1 MSRKKIE
8 VVELN
13 KKEKKI
19 VLEET
24 KSPLLSFWRKNYF
37 LLLIVALLLSLTIL
51 SIGVVL
57 TFKNIL
63 VNEEQI
69 IKNVSIETTLTNY
82 IANIT
87 LDDSALSED
96 TAVEN
101 FLKSKSF
108 KGNGEV
114 ILVKTIDNDKFTIKY
129 YSDGTATRYAKAVGT
144 FTRIKPLS
152 NGSYGINDDG
162 LISANA
168 NTSVVTVKETKNYAW
183 GKVTYYNDGSA
194 EVSNADINIYVRNSD
209 DINENYISNNKVSYV
224 RTTKNVGSTK
234 FTYYNDGTIEVVKNN
249 QKYLVRDENDISIS
263 GSDVIFI
270 NENSAS
276 VYKTVKTSDGMTIDY
291 YQDGGAIIRNG
302 NKSISVRKSN
312 SIKLKNNKIVEI
324 VDNTYVEVS
333 NARGNVTYY
342 TNGAAVI
349 EDTDTKYYIPENSDI
364 KYKYQDGQISSIP
377 DNKETLSNETTVD
390 DENVKIFEQTA
401 VVTTKDY
408 INIIPKEKVIFDT
421 NGKIKKID
429 TKIVDDPKEFQI
441 TNNTNERIKYRI
453 VIEESSKT
461 NLDTQYIRYQLS
473 TSKTYIYP
481 SKLKK
486 WTKDEAYE
494 ALKLK
499 TTNYILV
506 DGVLEPLETDSV
518 SLMFWTDYDTIPNSM
533 QNKYFY
539 GTIKVYAWSDE
550 ETIE

>member
-1 MSRKKIE
+1 MSKKKIE

-13 KKEKKI
+13 KKEEKI

-24 KSPLLSFWRKNYF
+24 KSPLLSFWRKNYI
-37 LLLIVALLLSLTIL
+37 LLFFIALLLSLTIL

-63 VNEEQI
+63 VNDEQI
-69 IKNVSIETTLTNY
+69 IKNVSIDTTLTNY

-87 LDDSALSED
+87 LDDNALSED
-96 TAVEN
+96 TAIEN

-129 YSDGTATRYAKAVGT
+129 YSDGTATRYSKNVGT

-152 NGSYGINDDG
+152 NGNYGINDEG
-162 LISANA
+162 MISANA
-168 NTSVVTVKETKNYAW
+168 ITSIVTVKDTKNYSW

-209 DINENYISNNKVSYV
+209 DINESYISNNKLSYV
-224 RTTKNVGSTK
+224 KTVKNVGGATL
-234 FTYYNDGTIEVVKNN
+234 TYYHDGTIEVTKNN
-249 QKYLVRDENDISIS
+249 KKYLVRSENDIDIL
-263 GSDVIFI
+263 GNEVNFI
-270 NENSAS
+270 NDNAAS
-276 VYKTVKTSDGMTIDY
+276 IYKTVKTSDGMTIDY

-312 SIKLKNNKIVEI
+312 SIVIKNNKIFEI
-324 VDNTYVEVS
+324 VDNTYVDVS
-333 NARGNVTYY
+333 NVRGNVTYY
-342 TNGAAVI
+342 TNGGAVI
-349 EDTDTKYYIPENSDI
+349 EEENNKYYVPENSDI
-364 KYKYQDGQISSIP
+364 KYQDNQILALP
-377 DNKETLSNETTVD
+377 DNKETLSSETTVD

-401 VVTTKDY
+401 VITTDSY

-441 TNNTNERIKYRI
+441 TNNTNERIKYLI
-453 VIEESSKT
+453 VIEESPKT

-486 WTKDEAYE
+486 WEKDEAYE

-499 TTNYILV
+499 STNYILA
-506 DGVLEPLETDSV
+506 DGILEPLEAENI

-550 ETIE
+550 EIIE

>member
-69 IKNVSIETTLTNY
+69 IENVSIETTLTNY

-249 QKYLVRDENDISIS
+249 QKYLFRDENDISIS

-377 DNKETLSNETTVD
+377 DNKEKLSNETTVD

-408 INIIPKEKVIFDT
+408 INIIPKAKVIFDT

-453 VIEESSKT
+453 VIEESPKT